1 MVDKAKAS
9 KELASPFVC
18 LHAFRFDEGSSFLFL
33 KQKRKLEKRERE
45 EREKRES
52 ERREREKR
60 EREKLKQQLAGE

>member
-33 KQKRKLEKRERE
+33 KTEEKTGEERERGEREKREREKRERE
-45 EREKRES
+45 ERE
-52 ERREREKR
+52 RERS
-60 EREKLKQQLAGE
+60 